1 MKYLLLIFIIPSVL
15 AQDPL
20 MDFGEDDLNIG
31 GDIFSDFNED
41 LDAARIAEDER
52 FYRYG
57 RFFSLIIS
65 LGTTTFTG
73 NRGGA
78 YEDNLPSYGL
88 GLIYFSDFQNAFG
101 VGVEYSQHNFFLP
114 DEVVL
119 TDDNNTATGIGN
131 GPGLVEVNML
141 RVYFSGRHYIDT
153 SDLGTA
159 LTYSNPYFIG
169 RLEYWYTTNKF
180 IDQQNLDNESGGG
193 LGVGLGMGLEFPI
206 KIKESYINVE
216 ALWHQV
222 NFFDKDTQVYKA
234 VESTG
239 VGFENLNG
247 NVVSVMIGYVMNW

>member
-1 MKYLLLIFIIPSVL
+1 
-15 AQDPL
+15 
-20 MDFGEDDLNIG
+20 MDFGDDDLNIG

-57 RFFSLIIS
+57 RFFSIIIS

-73 NRGGA
+73 NRGAA
-78 YEDNLPSYGL
+78 YNDNLPAYGL

-101 VGVEYSQHNFFLP
+101 LGLEYSQHNFDLP

-119 TDDNNTATGIGN
+119 NNDTVSGNGTNN

-153 SDLGTA
+153 ADLGTA
-159 LTYSNPYFIG
+159 ITYSNPYFIM
-169 RLEYWYTTNKF
+169 RIEYWYTTNKF
-180 IDQQNLDNESGGG
+180 KDQPNLANDSGSG

-222 NFFDKDTQVYKA
+222 NLHDKDTQAYKA
-234 VESTG
+234 TD
-239 VGFENLNG
+239 ENNIGYNDLTG
-247 NVVSVMIGYVMNW
+247 NVLSLMVGYVINW